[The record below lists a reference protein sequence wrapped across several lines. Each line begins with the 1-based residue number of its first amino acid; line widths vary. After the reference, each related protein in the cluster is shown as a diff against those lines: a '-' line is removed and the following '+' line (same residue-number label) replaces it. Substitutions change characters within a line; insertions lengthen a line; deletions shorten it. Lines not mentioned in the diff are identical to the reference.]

1 MASASDHDEAEVRR
15 PMVES
20 GPLGRLPLL
29 SHRQVHL
36 EYRLGRITPDGRLP
50 TTSPG
55 LVELFGP
62 VRSSSRAEVL
72 WRASGLGRPGLVA
85 QFSWP
90 RLSTRLAIGIETP
103 IAHALVDRLLGDDR
117 PPTEG
122 RLQLTPVEWGVLT
135 FLIARGLSN
144 AADQSGP
151 LGPWDLLMDRAG
163 PDPFDVRQ
171 LGTIVTLRWG
181 IRVGDVDGSVRL
193 WLPES
198 LVALW
203 LATEPTPSTEPG
215 PAESRRF
222 RELSSLWRA
231 EAGTISLPRGV
242 GTLRVGGVLP
252 LLGGS
257 RLRGTPQ
264 SPSGPVE
271 LTARLSGTHHRLWF
285 SSEPVAGSG
294 GLLLNLKSGVRS
306 NPVFR
311 EGLAL
316 SHPAS
321 TDPNAGS
328 SQGPGAVSPTDIPI
342 TLTVELGRV
351 NFTLS
356 RLADLKPGDVVELGR
371 HSREPV
377 ELTSGGRLVARGELV
392 LIDTE
397 LGVRVTN
404 IFL

>member
-1 MASASDHDEAEVRR
+1 MASASDHDEAEVAR
-15 PMVES
+15 PMSEA
-20 GPLGRLPLL
+20 GPLGPLPQL
-29 SHRQVHL
+29 SHRQVQWEQQL
-36 EYRLGRITPDGRLP
+36 ARIMPEGRLP
-50 TTSPG
+50 TTSLG
-55 LVELFGP
+55 LKEIFGP
-62 VRSSSRAEVL
+62 VSSSSRAEVL
-72 WRASGLGRPGLVA
+72 WRPSGLGRPGLVA

-90 RLSTRLAIGIETP
+90 RLSTRLAIGIETQV
-103 IAHALVDRLLGDDR
+103 AHALVNRLLGDDR

-122 RLQLTPVEWGVLT
+122 RLQLTPVEWGVLA
-135 FLIARGLSN
+135 FLIARGLANS
-144 AADQSGP
+144 ADQSGP
-151 LGPWDLLMDRAG
+151 LGPWDLLIDRTG

-171 LGTIVTLRWG
+171 LGSIVTVRWG

-203 LATEPTPSTEPG
+203 LATAPPVDHDPKPTELG
-215 PAESRRF
+215 RF

-231 EAGTISLPRGV
+231 EAGTIDLPRGV

-252 LLGGS
+252 LGGS

-271 LTARLSGTHHRLWF
+271 LTTRVTGAPHRLWF
-285 SSEPVAGSG
+285 STEPVAGSG
-294 GLLLNLKSGVRS
+294 GLLLNLKSGVQRDS
-306 NPVFR
+306 VLR
-311 EGLAL
+311 EGLAMNL
-316 SHPAS
+316 PS
-321 TDPNAGS
+321 TDVNAGP
-328 SQGPGAVSPTDIPI
+328 SQGAGALSPTDIPV

-351 NFTLS
+351 NMTLS
-356 RLADLKPGDVVELGR
+356 RLADLKPGEVVELGR

-397 LGVRVTN
+397 LGVRVTS

>member
-1 MASASDHDEAEVRR
+1 MAAKSDHDDPEVARLTSEA
-15 PMVES
+15 
-20 GPLGRLPLL
+20 GPLGTLPQLTR
-29 SHRQVHL
+29 RQVL
-36 EYRLGRITPDGRLP
+36 WERRLAQIMPEGRWP
-50 TTSPG
+50 TSSSG
-55 LVELFGP
+55 LKELFGLI
-62 VRSSSRAEVL
+62 RSSSRAEVH
-72 WRASGLGRPGLVA
+72 WRPSGLGRPGLVA

-90 RLSTRLAIGIETP
+90 RLATRLAIGIETP
-103 IAHALVDRLLGDDR
+103 VAHALVDHLLGYDR
-117 PPTEG
+117 PPTEE

-135 FLIARGLSN
+135 FLIARALSD
-144 AADQSGP
+144 AADQAGP
-151 LGPWDLLMDRAG
+151 LGPWDLLIDRTG
-163 PDPFDVRQ
+163 PDPFDIRQ
-171 LGTIVTLRWG
+171 LGSIVTVRWG

-203 LATEPTPSTEPG
+203 LATPPLPEPNPG
-215 PAESRRF
+215 LAELARF

-231 EAGTISLPRGV
+231 EAGRVDLPRGV

-252 LLGGS
+252 LGGS

-264 SPSGPVE
+264 SPSGLVE
-271 LTARLSGTHHRLWF
+271 LTTKVHGTTPNRLWF
-285 SSEPVAGSG
+285 STEPVAGSG
-294 GLLLNLKSGVRS
+294 GLLLSLTSGVQRDS
-306 NPVFR
+306 VLR

-316 SHPAS
+316 NPSIDA
-321 TDPNAGS
+321 NAGAG
-328 SQGPGAVSPTDIPI
+328 QGAGALSPTDIPV

-351 NFTLS
+351 NLTLS
-356 RLADLKPGDVVELGR
+356 RLADLKPGEVIELGR

-397 LGVRVTN
+397 LGVRVTS

>member
-1 MASASDHDEAEVRR
+1 MASASEDAKARVGRQTVDA
-15 PMVES
+15 
-20 GPLGRLPLL
+20 GPLGSLPQL
-29 SHRQVHL
+29 SHRQVQL
-36 EYRLGRITPDGRLP
+36 EDRLARIAPEGRLP
-50 TTSPG
+50 TTALG
-55 LVELFGP
+55 LEALFGP
-62 VRSSSRAEVL
+62 VDSSSRAEVL
-72 WRASGLGRPGLVA
+72 WRPSGLGRPGLVA

-90 RLSTRLAIGIETP
+90 RLSTRLALGIETQ
-103 IAHALVDRLLGDDR
+103 IAHALADRLLGDNR
-117 PPTEG
+117 PSTEG
-122 RLQLTPVEWGVLT
+122 RLQLTPVEWGLLT
-135 FLIARGLSN
+135 FLIARGLSK
-144 AADQSGP
+144 AADRSGP
-151 LGPWDLLMDRAG
+151 LGPWDLLIDRTG
-163 PDPFDVRQ
+163 PDPFDIRQ
-171 LGTIVTLRWG
+171 LGPIVTLRWG

-203 LATEPTPSTEPG
+203 LTTDPPPG
-215 PAESRRF
+215 PEPAPAKTQRF

-231 EAGTISLPRGV
+231 EAGIIELSRGL

-252 LLGGS
+252 LGGS

-264 SPSGPVE
+264 SPTGPVE
-271 LTARLSGTHHRLWF
+271 LTTRLSSPHTRVWF
-285 SSEPVAGSG
+285 STEPVANSG
-294 GLLLNLKSGVRS
+294 GLLLSLKSGVQRE
-306 NPVFR
+306 PILR

-316 SHPAS
+316 SQPSADS
-321 TDPNAGS
+321 NPGS
-328 SQGPGAVSPTDIPI
+328 VQGAGAVSPTDIPV

-351 NFTLS
+351 NLPLS